1 MKLRGPPSLPG
12 FPLMKSS
19 SSVSSIRRLARAD
32 IDVDIVRQESSSILV
47 DGALS
52 MGSKQRQS
60 KMHVRHGALAVELER
75 LRRENAQL
83 TKKLT
88 STKKR
93 CSYLESSRKELRAV
107 AKTNHA
113 ASIQAESTA
122 TKHSQLSSNLQVK
135 YKNVQKVLNL
145 VREEY
150 DVMVR
155 ETEEK
160 EMYGKMLLGSRDEM
174 EEIIRENVTK
184 DMITIMN
191 LFDLMDLNGDG
202 ELEKHEIIKAIT
214 FRPKV
219 KKLIKENNNISL
231 ALKPESLARAMKKM
245 DVDGDRT
252 VSREEFLRFTLQR
265 ISEGELAD
273 APLHIKAMGGLNG
286 GGSQLLSSH
295 GGSSSFGGG
304 GGSSSSSG
312 GLGGLGGL
320 GGNGSNQ
327 RKESRRTAE
336 KAYKTALMLLVREKN
351 EVERELKTLQIVH
364 KRSVKR
370 ITDLEF
376 KVQKGLGEVKRL
388 RTMYKT
394 ARKQSAAGSRQSSP
408 CNSKPTTQLDLD
420 TAAAIVRKQSQITV
434 ASTMDN
440 IMAQTFAKEPDIIM
454 MLRQAR
460 EDNDMEE
467 VTMLVIKC
475 RVFVSF
481 SQALSRCSTYTQICS
496 VVLDY
501 VPNMLECD
509 RAYLLLPTEGE
520 NDDVW
525 TVLHRGGSRATV
537 SKQHVGVHG
546 RVQRTSSHVNVD
558 DVDVDEEYVDWF
570 DRLV

>member
-1 MKLRGPPSLPG
+1 
-12 FPLMKSS
+12 
-19 SSVSSIRRLARAD
+19 
-32 IDVDIVRQESSSILV
+32 
-47 DGALS
+47 
-52 MGSKQRQS
+52 
-60 KMHVRHGALAVELER
+60 MHVRHGALAVELER

-93 CSYLESSRKELRAV
+93 CSYLESSRKELHAV

-174 EEIIRENVTK
+174 EETIRENITK

-191 LFDLMDLNGDG
+191 IFDLMDLNGDG

-214 FRPKV
+214 FRPEV

-245 DVDGDRT
+245 DADGDRT
-252 VSREEFLRFTLQR
+252 VSREEFARFTLQR

-304 GGSSSSSG
+304 GGSSSSG
-312 GLGGLGGL
+312 GGFGGG
-320 GGNGSNQ
+320 GGNGGHGLNQ

-376 KVQKGLGEVKRL
+376 NVQKGLGEVKRL

-394 ARKQSAAGSRQSSP
+394 ARKQSAAGSRQASP
-408 CNSKPTTQLDLD
+408 YNSKPTTQLDLD

-440 IMAQTFAKEPDIIM
+440 IMAQTFSKEPDIIM

-546 RVQRTSSHVNVD
+546 RVQRTSSHVNID
-558 DVDVDEEYVDWF
+558 DVDADEEYVDWF
-570 DRLV
+570 HRLV